1 MNEQLEKNKLLY
13 NISVLNED
21 DSILD
26 FKSPEQSPKANPTEF
41 SHCDLHKKK
50 KNSCKIQ
57 EFC

>member
-13 NISVLNED
+13 DISVLNED

-50 KNSCKIQ
+50 KNSCKI
-57 EFC
+57 